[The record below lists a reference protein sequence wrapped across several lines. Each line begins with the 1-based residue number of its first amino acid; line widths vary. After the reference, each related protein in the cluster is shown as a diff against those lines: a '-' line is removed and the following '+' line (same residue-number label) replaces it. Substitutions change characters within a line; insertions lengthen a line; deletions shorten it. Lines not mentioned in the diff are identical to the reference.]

1 MSAADNN
8 KGTAFSQSAEAASDF
23 ILHGLSSSE
32 AAARP
37 KNTKSSKKTNST
49 GRIIAHHVCT
59 LFNFVNFVLAAA
71 LFAVGSY
78 KNTLFIIIVLCN
90 LFIGVF
96 QELRSKRALDKLS
109 VINRSTV
116 CVIRDSVPED
126 IPAEDIVM
134 GDLLV
139 LSYGCQVPAD
149 CTVLS
154 GSLEVDEACITGESD
169 GIAKHPGDTLY
180 AGSVVL
186 SGQAKASADA
196 VGADCYME
204 KLAHSGSHRRPDSQ
218 IMSTLRRII
227 FVLSLCVIPVCA
239 IMFFVQRS
247 VQGGDLAGTV
257 TATAAAVL
265 GMIPD
270 GLVLLTST
278 VLAIGVVRLSRR
290 KVLVQELYC
299 IENLA
304 RVDTLCLDKTGT
316 LTQGTMT
323 VEQVIPLSQEAQNT
337 DIPALCAALTRAL
350 CDNNA
355 TFDALRRYFA
365 DADTSITAAPSQ
377 VRPFN
382 SRLKWSGARLNNI
395 TLVWGAPE
403 FVLPDMPAALSE
415 RLHELALY
423 SRVLLLAKSSLPF
436 PEDGLPEGLIP
447 LCAITLR
454 DDVRPDAAQTLAY
467 FHSQDVD
474 IRVFSGDSA
483 PTVERIAAQCGI
495 PGAAF
500 DCTGRDPQQLYA
512 AAAEYRLF
520 ARVTPLQKQLL
531 VEQLRSQGHTV
542 AFVGDGVNDVPALR
556 TADCSVAMGNGT
568 AAARGISQLVLLNN
582 DFASMPAV
590 VAEGRRCIN
599 NLQRSASLFLI
610 KTLYASLLAVLFV
623 LIGRP
628 YPFQPIQMS
637 LLSCTGIGIPS
648 FVLALEPNRERVR
661 GNFLKNI
668 LCRCIPGGI
677 SVFAGISLLYL
688 SQLLPALRVADNV
701 LSTACMIVTGFA
713 FMVNLFYVS
722 MPLNRLR
729 GALCIGMCL
738 LLAGG
743 MLLFPGF
750 FALTALPF
758 PFFWAVPITAA
769 CELAVFT
776 LLRLLLKKS
785 VSRTA

>member
-1 MSAADNN
+1 
-8 KGTAFSQSAEAASDF
+8 
-23 ILHGLSSSE
+23 
-32 AAARP
+32 
-37 KNTKSSKKTNST
+37 
-49 GRIIAHHVCT
+49 
-59 LFNFVNFVLAAA
+59 
-71 LFAVGSY
+71 
-78 KNTLFIIIVLCN
+78 
-90 LFIGVF
+90 
-96 QELRSKRALDKLS
+96 
-109 VINRSTV
+109 
-116 CVIRDSVPED
+116 
-126 IPAEDIVM
+126 
-134 GDLLV
+134 
-139 LSYGCQVPAD
+139 
-149 CTVLS
+149 
-154 GSLEVDEACITGESD
+154 
-169 GIAKHPGDTLY
+169 
-180 AGSVVL
+180 
-186 SGQAKASADA
+186 
-196 VGADCYME
+196 
-204 KLAHSGSHRRPDSQ
+204 
-218 IMSTLRRII
+218 
-227 FVLSLCVIPVCA
+227 
-239 IMFFVQRS
+239 
-247 VQGGDLAGTV
+247 
-257 TATAAAVL
+257 
-265 GMIPD
+265 
-270 GLVLLTST
+270 
-278 VLAIGVVRLSRR
+278 
-290 KVLVQELYC
+290 
-299 IENLA
+299 
-304 RVDTLCLDKTGT
+304 
-316 LTQGTMT
+316 
-323 VEQVIPLSQEAQNT
+323 
-337 DIPALCAALTRAL
+337 
-350 CDNNA
+350 
-355 TFDALRRYFA
+355 
-365 DADTSITAAPSQ
+365 
-377 VRPFN
+377 
-382 SRLKWSGARLNNI
+382 
-395 TLVWGAPE
+395 
-403 FVLPDMPAALSE
+403 MPAALSE

-436 PEDGLPEGLIP
+436 PEDGLPEGLVP

-500 DCTGRDPQQLYA
+500 DCTGCDPQQLYA
-512 AAAEYRLF
+512 AAAKYRLF

-688 SQLLPALRVADNV
+688 SQLLPSLRVADSV
-701 LSTACMIVTGFA
+701 LSTACMMVTGFA